1 MDDLKKKNQKHLL
14 KLMSKYADDDVLD
27 ISKFRNEN
35 PKEYN
40 KLSYYFGSIDEAIK
54 AGNWVKKRYA
64 NNSTNNLT
72 LRNKLA
78 LMKLNELYEKYTYEE
93 IGIKYNVSK
102 AAVSQLHKSLLN
114 AKE

>member
-1 MDDLKKKNQKHLL
+1 MDGFKNKKQTDLLE
-14 KLMSKYADDDVLD
+14 LMSKYVTDDVLD

-40 KLSYYFGSIDEAIK
+40 KLSYYFGSIDDAIK

-64 NNSTNNLT
+64 NNSINNLT

-78 LMKLNELYEKYTYEE
+78 LIKLNELYEKYTYEE

-102 AAVSQLHKSLLN
+102 AAVSQLHKNLLN
-114 AKE
+114 IKE